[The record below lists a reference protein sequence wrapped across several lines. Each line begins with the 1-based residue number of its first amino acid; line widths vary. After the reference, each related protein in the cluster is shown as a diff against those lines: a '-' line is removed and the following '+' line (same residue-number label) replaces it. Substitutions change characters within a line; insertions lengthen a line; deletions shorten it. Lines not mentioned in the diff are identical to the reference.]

1 MRAERS
7 LQHVQQRVE
16 RGSRAGHDGRFGGV
30 FDADVPG
37 IVPERD
43 GAGDEDDDVVF
54 PRATSEDVLASRH
67 VDFSRAIFR
76 QLSDRLRGH
85 RATQRGAFEGG
96 EDGGC
101 SRARVAGGVRD
112 EAVSVGVDCP
122 ARRGVV
128 ECSESVAA
136 RGVVVQVAILAPLAP
151 ASDRL
156 AQATWVVR
164 EVEDLEG
171 DALEGFHLLVV
182 EDLDVADALA
192 GEEEPAE
199 GGGGGV
205 AQPHPRGVH
214 HEERAGRHQ
223 PGVHAVRADE
233 ERGHKDRAPQRGKP
247 RHGAPEHRC

>member
-1 MRAERS
+1 MSSSRARPRKTSSPAATWTSRAQFSDNFRIVSGDIARHSAERS
-7 LQHVQQRVE
+7 
-16 RGSRAGHDGRFGGV
+16 RAARTG
-30 FDADVPG
+30 DAP
-37 IVPERD
+37 
-43 GAGDEDDDVVF
+43 A
-54 PRATSEDVLASRH
+54 RASP
-67 VDFSRAIFR
+67 
-76 QLSDRLRGH
+76 
-85 RATQRGAFEGG
+85 
-96 EDGGC
+96 
-101 SRARVAGGVRD
+101 
-112 EAVSVGVDCP
+112 AVSETRGVSASVASTVRP
-122 ARRGVV
+122 ARVV

-136 RGVVVQVAILAPLAP
+136 RGVIVQVAILAPLAP

-233 ERGHKDRAPQRGKP
+233 ERGHEDRAPQRGKP